1 MAKTVRFPLKM
12 KDSIEVRTM
21 GELKENWDMEK
32 IVGYFLDG
40 KLTTWLTSRRYEKE
54 AAQVEALEKDDKALR
69 QNLSAIFGIE
79 YKANKSTEEDME
91 TIQAQQEKLNKL
103 RQYTTD
109 KEILDDIDH
118 VAFDQDDLWDILDA
132 GAKKVYLVNNTFEI
146 SLEDKEMTYIGVG
159 KAIAKIDS
167 EETVDFEELGI
178 RFENVQLNEKHEVLS
193 SNQVSQ
199 NDTEYESEHE
209 YEFNRDLDFGF
220 SLFYGAKDAKHD
232 VVAAKRWFESAAEKG
247 NELAKEMLNKY
258 ENLEQH
264 TSDSIKKLAWD
275 FFCAGEAVL
284 RINDYRRAKEYF
296 ERANAKA
303 QTNSENDV

>member
-12 KDSIEVRTM
+12 KDNIEVRTM

-91 TIQAQQEKLNKL
+91 TIQVQQEKLNKL

-178 RFENVQLNEKHEVLS
+178 RFENVQLNEKQEVLS